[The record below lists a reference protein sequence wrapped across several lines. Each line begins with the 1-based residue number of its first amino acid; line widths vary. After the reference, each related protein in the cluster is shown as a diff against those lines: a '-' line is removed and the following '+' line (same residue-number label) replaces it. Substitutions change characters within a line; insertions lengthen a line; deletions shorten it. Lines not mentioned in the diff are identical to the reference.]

1 MTTREYTIIDPL
13 GMHARPAT
21 ALLKLG
27 RNFKSAISIGK
38 NGKSVP
44 VKSML
49 NILALTLKFGD
60 IVTVVIDGEDEP
72 AASAALENFFMEEMK
87 HF

>member
-1 MTTREYTIIDPL
+1 MIKREYTIIDPL

-27 RNFKSAISIGK
+27 RNFKSAVSLEK

-60 IVTVVIDGEDEP
+60 IVTVVIEGEDETE
-72 AASAALENFFMEEMK
+72 ASVVIENFFMEEMK